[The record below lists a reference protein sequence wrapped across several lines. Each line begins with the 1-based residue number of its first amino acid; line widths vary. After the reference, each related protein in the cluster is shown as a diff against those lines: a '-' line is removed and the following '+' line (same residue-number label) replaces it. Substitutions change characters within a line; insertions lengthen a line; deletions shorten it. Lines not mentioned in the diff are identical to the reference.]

1 MALRSLAGQAVVEL
15 LLKDRMTQGLH
26 KAGAKLKAFGRM
38 VDTVAMGMMKAGA
51 LMAIPT
57 AVAGKTFMA
66 FEKQM
71 VQVSTMLDK
80 PEAHMGRFS
89 ASIRKMSKEF
99 GVGTDE
105 LASGLYQILSA
116 TIPAED
122 AIGVL
127 EASTKAAIGGITDV
141 ATATDAIVGILNAY
155 KMEASEAG
163 DVSDALFMTVKRGKL
178 TYEELANSIGTAT
191 AFAKQA
197 GIPIEQLGATLALVT
212 TNNIKADKAI
222 NGLRQGLS
230 SMMKPATEAD
240 KIFKS
245 LFGETFDISA
255 IQKAGDFIQF
265 LKEIKLRTDALS
277 TGPRENALVRL
288 FGDIRAGQA
297 LLGVVDNVEALTL
310 NMDYMANKAGIA
322 DKQFQKFN
330 STIGKQFDKLV
341 QSAKDMMLELG
352 ISLVH
357 VMRDWME
364 SLMETIETITEWIKK
379 NRQLVVS
386 FVRITALLLAGGA
399 ALKVFSLLLGIAT
412 PLVVKLGSVL
422 IKVLTFGLIG
432 AAKGAYALT
441 AALAPLLPALA
452 GVFIGMAAMNEAFD
466 LGLTLGQQFAAVL
479 AIVIGSLVIYKS
491 VVFIISA
498 AMAIWNALTIALTA
512 AKAALS
518 GVIMMLAG
526 VIGGIYLGAILAFA
540 AAFTYAFTEAGSSF
554 SQFGKRTASV
564 FGDIHE
570 AGNTAYAGIVN
581 AWQAGKLEL
590 VAKIAITALEYVFT
604 KFWNWLKEG
613 FASSWDGIANL
624 TKDFVGFLFVLLR
637 KPGQWLLQGFFGI
650 MNAIDNFFSW
660 VGQVIES
667 TFAFIT
673 SLIAGTLHFITG
685 GLVGMSSKEIEKW
698 ADEIAD
704 KYEKRRSDM
713 NHRAYEMQRDAEE
726 NANDSINE
734 MFSHHATSAED
745 RREQIMGH
753 RREEEAINDKLKA
766 LKNEAVAQNLI
777 SEMKKSLADD
787 PLTGEGAEG
796 LGEMTKFYEAL
807 EGAGFKDN
815 IESAE
820 MPDIDIPDLA
830 QIDNIA
836 PNFSQGM
843 DGAMDAI
850 KIGMQGAF
858 GAASNIS
865 NIRDI
870 FGRGA
875 VTYESRV
882 IDKLTSINNFM
893 KQTARSTQQTNRNLT
908 WQ

>member
-71 VQVSTMLDK
+71 TQVATMLDNPK
-80 PEAHMGRFS
+80 AHMDKFRD
-89 ASIRKMSKEF
+89 SIRSMSKEF
-99 GVGTDE
+99 GVSTEE

-122 AIGVL
+122 ALKVL
-127 EASTKAAIGGITDV
+127 EASTKASIGGITDV

-155 KMEASEAG
+155 KMEATKAA
-163 DVSDALFMTVKRGKL
+163 DVSDTLFMTVKRGKL
-178 TYEELANSIGTAT
+178 NYEELANSIGTAT

-265 LKEIKLRTDALS
+265 LKEIKLRTDALAK
-277 TGPRENALVRL
+277 GPRENALVRL

-310 NMDYMANKAGIA
+310 NMDYMANKAGAA
-322 DKQFQKFN
+322 DAMFN
-330 STIGKQFDKLV
+330 LFNNTLGKDFDKMV
-341 QSAKDMMLELG
+341 SSAKDMMLELG
-352 ISLVH
+352 MALADTMVEWVKSLK
-357 VMRDWME
+357 E
-364 SLMETIETITEWIKK
+364 SFESITEWIKK
-379 NRQLVVS
+379 NKELVVT
-386 FVRITALLLAGGA
+386 FAKLAVGLITGGA
-399 ALKVFSLLLGIAT
+399 ALKLFSVLLGIVT
-412 PLVVKLGSVL
+412 PLAVRLGSVL
-422 IKVLTFGLIG
+422 IKTVQFG
-432 AAKGAYALT
+432 
-441 AALAPLLPALA
+441 
-452 GVFIGMAAMNEAFD
+452 F
-466 LGLTLGQQFAAVL
+466 LGLLKVVPMLWGAMAPILPLVLMIVAGFLLFNMVVDTGMSLLEQFAAIL
-479 AIVIGSLVIYKS
+479 AIVIGSLVLYK
-491 VVFIISA
+491 
-498 AMAIWNALTIALTA
+498 TILLIGSALTA
-512 AKAALS
+512 AWTAITVAFNAVLS
-518 GVIMMLAG
+518 VLGFIVGVILTQGFGLLIG
-526 VIGGIYLGAILAFA
+526 VVLGAA
-540 AAFTYAFTEAGSSF
+540 AAFIYFFTEAGSSF
-554 SQFGKRTASV
+554 SDFGKRSGEV
-564 FGDIHE
+564 FGEIAD
-570 AGNTAYAGIVN
+570 AGKTAYSGIVA
-581 AWQAGKLEL
+581 AWGAGDMELVGKIAIKALEL
-590 VAKIAITALEYVFT
+590 VWA

-613 FASSWDGIANL
+613 FASSWDAIANL
-624 TKDFVGFLFVLLR
+624 GKDFVGALALIFM
-637 KPGQWLLQGFFGI
+637 KPGQWLVQGLIWVGEQI
-650 MNAIDNFFSW
+650 VHFFSYMA
-660 VGQVIES
+660 QTIES
-667 TFAFIT
+667 TFMVIG
-673 SLIAGTLHFITG
+673 SIIAGTLNFITG
-685 GLVGMSSKEIEKW
+685 GLIGMNSKEIDNW
-698 ADEIAD
+698 AGEISD
-704 KYEKRRSDM
+704 KYEKERAEVSKTFDGFQSGIEDSANEYVTGLFDHHEESAKARREEAM
-713 NHRAYEMQRDAEE
+713 KNRAQEAALEEELKLLEQQALAAKKKKDAEE
-726 NANDSINE
+726 GVVD
-734 MFSHHATSAED
+734 
-745 RREQIMGH
+745 QLG
-753 RREEEAINDKLKA
+753 
-766 LKNEAVAQNLI
+766 
-777 SEMKKSLADD
+777 
-787 PLTGEGAEG
+787 GAGMQG
-796 LGEMTKFYEAL
+796 LGEMLENYEPAIG
-807 EGAGFKDN
+807 EGFKDGLEN
-815 IESAE
+815 VDI
-820 MPDIDIPDLA
+820 PDIDIPQLDTMNNNLGD
-830 QIDNIA
+830 IG
-836 PNFSQGM
+836 SGM
-843 DGAMDAI
+843 DQAAEAI
-850 KIGMQGAF
+850 SMGMQGAF

>member
-1 MALRSLAGQAVVEL
+1 MAIRSLAGQAVVEL
-15 LLKDRMTQGLH
+15 LLRDRMTQGLH

-71 VQVSTMLDK
+71 TQVATMLDNPK
-80 PEAHMGRFS
+80 AHMDNFRN
-89 ASIRKMSKEF
+89 SIRSMSKEF
-99 GVGTDE
+99 GVSTEE
-105 LASGLYQILSA
+105 LANGLYQILSA

-122 AIGVL
+122 ALGVL

-155 KMEASEAG
+155 KMEASQAS
-163 DVSDALFMTVKRGKL
+163 DVSDTLFMTVKRGKL

-230 SMMKPATEAD
+230 SMMKPASEAD

-265 LKEIKLRTDALS
+265 LKEIKERTDALA

-310 NMDYMANKAGIA
+310 NMDYMANRAGIA

-330 STIGKQFDKLV
+330 DTLGKDFDRLV
-341 QSAKDMMLELG
+341 QSAKNLMLELG
-352 ISLVH
+352 MALADTMVDWSKSLK
-357 VMRDWME
+357 
-364 SLMETIETITEWIKK
+364 ETLDSMTEFIANNKQLIVTFAKLAVGLIT
-379 NRQLVVS
+379 
-386 FVRITALLLAGGA
+386 GGA
-399 ALKVFSLLLGIAT
+399 ALKVFSVLLGIIT
-412 PLVVKLGSVL
+412 PMVVSLGSVL
-422 IKVLTFGLIG
+422 IKVLTFGLFG
-432 AAKGAYALT
+432 AAKGAYALIG
-441 AALAPLLPALA
+441 ALAPLLPVLV
-452 GVFIGMAAMNEAFD
+452 GVFVGMAAMNQAFS

-479 AIVIGSLVIYKS
+479 ATVIASLVIYKS
-491 VVFIISA
+491 VVAIISG
-498 AMAIWNALTIALTA
+498 AMALWNVLTVTLTA

-518 GVIMMLAG
+518 AVIIAMAAF
-526 VIGGIYLGAILAFA
+526 IGGVYLGAILAFA
-540 AAFTYAFTEAGSSF
+540 AAFVYAFTEAGSSF
-554 SQFGKRTASV
+554 DAFGKRSTKV
-564 FGDIHE
+564 FGEIAD
-570 AGNTAYAGIVN
+570 AGKTAYSGIVA
-581 AWQAGKLEL
+581 AWQAGDMEL
-590 VAKIAITALEYVFT
+590 VGKIAIKALELIWA

-613 FASSWDGIANL
+613 FASSWDAVANL
-624 TKDFVGFLFVLLR
+624 AKDFVGFLAVLLI
-637 KPGQWLLQGFFGI
+637 KPGQWLFQGFLWVG
-650 MNAIDNFFSW
+650 NAISNFFSW
-660 VGQVIES
+660 VAQTIEG
-667 TFAFIT
+667 TFMMIT

-685 GLVGMSSKEIEKW
+685 GLIGMSSKEIDNW
-698 ADEIAD
+698 AREIGD
-704 KYEKRRSDM
+704 KYEKERAEM
-713 NHRAYEMQRDAEE
+713 NKKHSKLQQDIEDKTTEQIIGLFD
-726 NANDSINE
+726 
-734 MFSHHATSAED
+734 HHDESAAA
-745 RREQIMGH
+745 RREQAIKN
-753 RREEEAINDKLKA
+753 REQERALDKELKLLEQQALAAKKKKDEE
-766 LKNEAVAQNLI
+766 
-777 SEMKKSLADD
+777 
-787 PLTGEGAEG
+787 TGVVEQLGGAGMQG
-796 LGEMTKFYEAL
+796 LGEMLDQYEPKL
-807 EGAGFKDN
+807 GEGF
-815 IESAE
+815 AE
-820 MPDIDIPDLA
+820 EFEKADMPDIDIPQLDTMNSNLSD
-830 QIDNIA
+830 IG
-836 PNFSQGM
+836 SGM
-843 DGAMDAI
+843 DQAAQAI
-850 KIGMQGAF
+850 SMGMQGAF

-882 IDKLTSINNFM
+882 LDKLTSINNFM
-893 KQTARSTQQTNRNLT
+893 KQTARSTQATNRNLT